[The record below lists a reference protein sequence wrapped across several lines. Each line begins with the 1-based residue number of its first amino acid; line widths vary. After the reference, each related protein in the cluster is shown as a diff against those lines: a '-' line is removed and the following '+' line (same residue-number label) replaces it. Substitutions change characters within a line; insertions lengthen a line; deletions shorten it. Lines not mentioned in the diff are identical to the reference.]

1 MANPFFNPGPSMPNL
16 MQMVGQLKQ
25 NPIQFLAKS
34 RLNLPPN
41 AGNDPQAILQHLVS
55 SGQVSQQQINNAYQM
70 ASRMGLK
77 K

>member
-1 MANPFFNPGPSMPNL
+1 MANPFFNPGGMNI

-41 AGNDPQAILQHLVS
+41 IGNDPNAILQHLVS

-70 ASRMGLK
+70 MNQMGIK